1 MNFDGDNYITF
12 KKAAAN
18 LEKSEGAAQELQE
31 FLGALG
37 KIEDLNALNEKGNSL
52 MHIAAFR
59 GQELVIRELVN
70 AGADINARNE
80 QNGGRPLHFAIY
92 NNSFGCVNALV
103 EMEADVNA
111 QDMEGHNALHIAA
124 AYNVP
129 QVAEIIL
136 AAGADA
142 TAKNIYGEVPADMTE
157 SPEIKKSLN
166 DALAVQTNIKI
177 MSEVKACQ
185 DTEPV
190 RIRRKM

>member
-1 MNFDGDNYITF
+1 MNFDGENYITF

-103 EMEADVNA
+103 EMEADVN
-111 QDMEGHNALHIAA
+111 Q
-124 AYNVP
+124 
-129 QVAEIIL
+129 
-136 AAGADA
+136 
-142 TAKNIYGEVPADMTE
+142 
-157 SPEIKKSLN
+157 KSLN